1 MSDIFEGIG
10 TATEGGLLSRAIEPD
25 SGAKPP
31 HPHQPARCLNCDTP
45 LTGAYCHACGQQ
57 GHVHRTIGAFMHDL
71 LHGALHFEGK
81 LWRTL
86 PMLMF
91 RPGTLTRRYIE
102 GQRARFVSPMALFL
116 FTVFLMFA
124 IFQVLGFTAP
134 TDLQGPA
141 GSSGTVEELRQMIGV
156 ELNPEDD
163 PERHCEFDFWEQPCE
178 GGQKETRQYS
188 VLSLPTRSATG
199 LSDMLSAAGL
209 TCHVIDTLPCALARA
224 VTLVERP
231 APGQTV
237 AALDWGYR
245 TPMFV
250 LIRNGKPIFARTLK
264 NCGGE
269 LIVEQVSSQLKVP
282 AADVHELL
290 LTCARTSDLTDGR
303 AGLEDLLTTSAVGAR
318 KRMAEELVRTFGYL
332 RNQPGGLA
340 PQRMWLFGCVSL
352 LPDTADLLTQS
363 CGLEAC
369 VWNLNATC
377 DDSTQPADAMHAL
390 LGPAIGLSTLGG
402 SVG

>member
-1 MSDIFEGIG
+1 MS
-10 TATEGGLLSRAIEPD
+10 TATVPSGRLTRIVRGRQQTGWIGVDIGSSAIKVAHTVREGSRWTLRESRLLPLDDHLRPD
-25 SGAKPP
+25 GDSLPSTEMSTLLRTA
-31 HPHQPARCLNCDTP
+31 
-45 LTGAYCHACGQQ
+45 LTGRRSRSTTAA
-57 GHVHRTIGAFMHDL
+57 A
-71 LHGALHFEGK
+71 
-81 LWRTL
+81 TL
-86 PMLMF
+86 PMS
-91 RPGTLTRRYIE
+91 
-102 GQRARFVSPMALFL
+102 V
-116 FTVFLMFA
+116 V
-124 IFQVLGFTAP
+124 
-134 TDLQGPA
+134 DLRSLELPP
-141 GSSGTVEELRQMIGV
+141 GTVEELRQMIGV

-363 CGLEAC
+363 CGLEAR

>member
-31 HPHQPARCLNCDTP
+31 HPHQPARCLNCATP

-134 TDLQGPA
+134 TDLQGQA
-141 GSSGTVEELRQMIGV
+141 GSSGTVEELREEATSEIADLRRQ
-156 ELNPEDD
+156 L
-163 PERHCEFDFWEQPCE
+163 E
-178 GGQKETRQYS
+178 GE
-188 VLSLPTRSATG
+188 
-199 LSDMLSAAGL
+199 
-209 TCHVIDTLPCALARA
+209 
-224 VTLVERP
+224 
-231 APGQTV
+231 
-237 AALDWGYR
+237 
-245 TPMFV
+245 
-250 LIRNGKPIFARTLK
+250 
-264 NCGGE
+264 
-269 LIVEQVSSQLKVP
+269 
-282 AADVHELL
+282 
-290 LTCARTSDLTDGR
+290 DLTDAERTELQAEIGVLETFLHENPESALSELTRGIRDGAAGSEAPAPDNEPADGIEAPPTVR
-303 AGLEDLLTTSAVGAR
+303 ADLSDLA
-318 KRMAEELVRTFGYL
+318 MAESGIAWFDKALNKWRDNPSLMIYKLQANAYKFS
-332 RNQPGGLA
+332 
-340 PQRMWLFGCVSL
+340 WLLIPISIPFVWLLFAWKRRFKAYDHAIFITYSL
-352 LPDTADLLTQS
+352 SFVTLLFITLS
-363 CGLEAC
+363 ILGAIR
-369 VWNLNATC
+369 VASWIPT
-377 DDSTQPADAMHAL
+377 SMAL
-390 LGPAIGLSTLGG
+390 LIPPIHLYKQLRYTYDLSRFSAFWRLLVLSAFIWIVVGLFIQLLLVLGAF
-402 SVG
+402 